1 MSINTM
7 ISENSAVIMIRYIYG
22 DIFPLQRKKV
32 PIQVDIYMV
41 NWAGPAEEALF
52 LSALPEFC

>member
-1 MSINTM
+1 M